1 MYEEI
6 AQNDSDTNSRLH
18 LFIAQVFFKK
28 LAKQMA
34 VCFKRYVD
42 SFLLRLE
49 CKKAFLNLTII
60 LKISWTESQK
70 SNFKKTK

>member
-6 AQNDSDTNSRLH
+6 AQNESDTKLKIAFIHCSS
-18 LFIAQVFFKK
+18 LFQEQ
-28 LAKQMA
+28 AKQMA
-34 VCFKRYVD
+34 VCFKRYVG

-49 CKKAFLNLTII
+49 CQKAFLNLTII

-70 SNFKKTK
+70 SNFKKNK